1 MKPLAL
7 EKEMFERMG
16 FTNFSTKWQKIQE
29 EQEEVDNDMNVKEEY
44 PSFRLNSFIWIDIM
58 VLLLRTFSRKNQE
71 DGYAA
76 QYL

>member
-29 EQEEVDNDMNVKEEY
+29 EQEEVDNDMDVKEEY
-44 PSFRLNSFIWIDIM
+44 PSFRLNSFI
-58 VLLLRTFSRKNQE
+58 
-71 DGYAA
+71 
-76 QYL
+76 